1 MTANTRHCH
10 RNRYH
15 GFTLIEMV
23 MVIVLTGIIAALGSK
38 MLVAGFTSYQ
48 TSRDLIQ
55 AQWQGTIALERLSRD
70 LRTIRSATIA
80 DLTLTPATQITFT
93 DTNANVI
100 SYTLSGT
107 TLMRNGQPLAD
118 GITSLAFSYIAS
130 DGKTTAA
137 TAAQTHYVVV
147 DIAVSTPGSGYTART
162 AIHPRAFL

>member
-1 MTANTRHCH
+1 MAGIRHRCH
-10 RNRYH
+10 PDRCR

-23 MVIVLTGIIAALGSK
+23 LVIILTAIIAALGSK
-38 MLVAGFTSYQ
+38 MLAAVFNSYQ

-55 AQWQGTIALERLSRD
+55 AQWQGTIAMERLSRD
-70 LRTIRSATIA
+70 LRTIRSATAA
-80 DLTLTPATQITFT
+80 DLTLAPSTQITFT

-100 SYTLSGT
+100 SFTLSGT

-118 GITSLAFSYIAS
+118 GINSLSFSYIAS

-147 DIAVSTPGSGYTART
+147 DIAVSILGSSYTART